1 MYQVDILGIKF
12 SVQTDEPPERFNSL
26 VDYYQKT
33 AEDLKSKIGTTDPV
47 KTAIIAGII
56 ITDQLF
62 KCRENKGQEIPDPST
77 EKEISLA
84 AEQMIRKIDEVLDL

>member
-26 VDYYQKT
+26 VAYYQKT
-33 AEDLKSKIGTTDPV
+33 AEDLKLKIGTADPA

-62 KCRENKGQEIPDPST
+62 KYKENKGQEISDPNT
-77 EKEISLA
+77 DKEISLA